1 MTRLLFVCTGNICR
15 SPSAEGVFRHLA
27 DQAGHGGRFETDSA
41 GTHGYHIG
49 NPPDHRSCAVALKR
63 GYDLSTLR
71 ARQLAPED
79 FTRFDLLLAMDRGH
93 LKLMQRM
100 APRDQYDRLRLF
112 LDYAPRA
119 GVRDVPDPYY
129 GGQAE
134 FEAALDLIELGARGL
149 LEALTRSQR

>member
-1 MTRLLFVCTGNICR
+1 M
-15 SPSAEGVFRHLA
+15 FRHLA
-27 DQAGHGGRFETDSA
+27 DQAGHGARFETDSA

-49 NPPDHRSCAVALKR
+49 DPPDHRSCAVALRR

-71 ARQLAPED
+71 ARQLVPED
-79 FTRFDLLLAMDRGH
+79 FTRFDMLLAMDRGH

-100 APRDQYDRLRLF
+100 APRDRHDRLRLF
-112 LDYAPRA
+112 LDYAPRT